1 MAISVNL
8 HFRHRYIEKIPL
20 AIKLYI
26 NSVLFVLAAVL
37 SFRSDKA
44 STAWD
49 QALVFP
55 INRGL
60 VLIFNEDFIF
70 RDGGDFRPF
79 VPLTW

>member
-1 MAISVNL
+1 M
-8 HFRHRYIEKIPL
+8 
-20 AIKLYI
+20 
-26 NSVLFVLAAVL
+26 LFVLAAVL

-49 QALVFP
+49 QALVLP

-79 VPLTW
+79 MPLTW